1 MGAIYQFFQISQWL
15 SRKQR
20 LPQSVKISQ
29 YRAKNNYIQDCRGKF
44 TVTKAATKTLTLA
57 LQLLSILGLTAL
69 LSSCQQTQPETLVI
83 DNVRGYSFNSDRQ
96 LFEFTALAIRDGRV
110 LATGNAD
117 LADNYPNATLRNGN
131 GKTMLPGL
139 IDAHGHISSLGYA
152 LLSID
157 VRGLQSAAEVAANVA
172 AYAAKNPN
180 LSWIKGRGWNQ
191 VLWPGKQFPNMA
203 DLDAQ
208 ISDRPVWLER
218 IDGHAGWANKKAM
231 DLAGITR
238 ETVSPPGGEII
249 LDQQGEP
256 SGILI
261 DNAMRLVMDIIPEPN
276 TAEIK
281 LALDAVSQH
290 LLSLGITSAHDAG
303 VLSSEHKVYRQL
315 ADNGEMQVRIYGMYS
330 STEEDLQQVLDA
342 GHSSDPRDMY
352 SVRSIKIYTDG
363 ALGSRGAA
371 MLEPYSDRPGHRGLL
386 LTSREELQRLFKL
399 AINADFQIAIHAI
412 GDKGNR
418 IGLDVLEQAYESF
431 GGRHLR
437 HRMEHSQVV
446 ALSDIPRFK
455 SLDVIPSMQPT
466 HATSDMN
473 MAEDRIGPERL
484 KGAYAWQSFLSQGSR
499 VVSGSD
505 FPIEL
510 ANAFHGIHAAV
521 TRQDK
526 NNQPQAGWIPE
537 QAMSLEDTMRSF
549 SIDAAWAAHQENS
562 LGSLTPGK
570 WADFILLDQDI
581 YQIPAEDIWKT
592 QVLETWLA
600 GELVYSRQP

>member
-1 MGAIYQFFQISQWL
+1 MTHA
-15 SRKQR
+15 
-20 LPQSVKISQ
+20 
-29 YRAKNNYIQDCRGKF
+29 RAKYQKI
-44 TVTKAATKTLTLA
+44 A
-57 LQLLSILGLTAL
+57 LQLLSISLLCGL
-69 LSSCQQTQPETLVI
+69 LSSCQQPQPETLI
-83 DNVRGYSFNSDRQ
+83 INNVRGYSFDNERQ
-96 LFEFTALAIRDGRV
+96 LFEFSALAVREGRV
-110 LATGNAD
+110 LATGNTD
-117 LADNYPNATLRNGN
+117 LADQYPSATLRDGN

-157 VRGLQSAAEVAANVA
+157 VRGLQSAEQVAKNVA
-172 AYAAKNPN
+172 AYGAKNPD
-180 LSWIKGRGWNQ
+180 LSWIQGRGWNQ

-203 DLDAQ
+203 DLDAE
-208 ISDRPVWLER
+208 ITDRPVWLER

-231 DLAGITR
+231 ELAGITR
-238 ETVSPPGGEII
+238 DTVSPPGGEII
-249 LDQQGEP
+249 YDQQGEP

-261 DNAMRLVMDIIPEPN
+261 DNAMRLMVDIIPAPN

-330 STEEDLQQVLDA
+330 STEDDLQQVLDA
-342 GHSSDPRDMY
+342 GHSSDSRDMY

-371 MLEPYSDRPGHRGLL
+371 MLEPYSDRPDHRGLL

-412 GDKGNR
+412 GDQGNR
-418 IGLDVLEQAYESF
+418 IGLDVLEQAYEGF

-473 MAEDRIGPERL
+473 MAEDRIGAERL
-484 KGAYAWQSFLSQGSR
+484 KGAYAWQSFLKQGSR

-526 NNQPQAGWIPE
+526 NNQPEAGWIPE
-537 QAMSLEDTMRSF
+537 EAMSLEDTMRSF
-549 SIDAAWAAHQENS
+549 SIDAAWAAHQEDS

-581 YQIPAEDIWKT
+581 YQIPAQDIWKT

-600 GELVYSRQP
+600 GELVYAKP

>member
-1 MGAIYQFFQISQWL
+1 LTHA
-15 SRKQR
+15 
-20 LPQSVKISQ
+20 
-29 YRAKNNYIQDCRGKF
+29 RAKYQKI
-44 TVTKAATKTLTLA
+44 A
-57 LQLLSILGLTAL
+57 LQLLSISLLCGL
-69 LSSCQQTQPETLVI
+69 LSSCQQPQPETLI
-83 DNVRGYSFNSDRQ
+83 INNVRGYSFDNERQ
-96 LFEFTALAIRDGRV
+96 LFEFSALAVREGRV
-110 LATGNAD
+110 LATGNTD
-117 LADNYPNATLRNGN
+117 LADQYPSATLRDGN

-157 VRGLQSAAEVAANVA
+157 VRGLQSAAQVAKNVA
-172 AYAAKNPN
+172 AYGAKNPD
-180 LSWIKGRGWNQ
+180 LSWIQGRGWNQ

-203 DLDAQ
+203 DLDAE
-208 ISDRPVWLER
+208 ITDRPVWLER

-231 DLAGITR
+231 ELAGITR
-238 ETVSPPGGEII
+238 DTVSPPGGEII
-249 LDQQGEP
+249 YDQQGEP

-261 DNAMRLVMDIIPEPN
+261 DNAMRLIIDIIPAPN

-330 STEEDLQQVLDA
+330 STEDDLQQVLNA
-342 GHSSDPRDMY
+342 GHSSDSRDMY

-371 MLEPYSDRPGHRGLL
+371 MLEPYSDRPDHRGLL

-412 GDKGNR
+412 GDQGNR

-473 MAEDRIGPERL
+473 MAEDRIGAERL
-484 KGAYAWQSFLSQGSR
+484 KGAYAWQSFLKQGSR

-526 NNQPQAGWIPE
+526 NNQPEAGWILE
-537 QAMSLEDTMRSF
+537 EAMSLEDTMRSF
-549 SIDAAWAAHQENS
+549 SIDAAWAAHQEDS

-581 YQIPAEDIWKT
+581 YQIPARDIWKT

-600 GELVYSRQP
+600 GELVYAKP

>member
-1 MGAIYQFFQISQWL
+1 MINAIA
-15 SRKQR
+15 KAQR
-20 LPQSVKISQ
+20 LL
-29 YRAKNNYIQDCRGKF
+29 G
-44 TVTKAATKTLTLA
+44 
-57 LQLLSILGLTAL
+57 ILGLSVL
-69 LSSCQQTQPETLVI
+69 LSSCQQPQPETLII
-83 DNVRGYSFNSDRQ
+83 DNVRGYSFDNNRQ
-96 LFEFTALAIRDGRV
+96 LFEFTALAVRDGRV

-117 LADNYPNATLRNGN
+117 LADSYPNAKVRDGN
-131 GKTMLPGL
+131 GKTLLPGL

-157 VRGLQSAAEVAANVA
+157 VRGLQSAQQVAAKVA
-172 AYAAKNPN
+172 AYADKNPQ
-180 LSWIKGRGWNQ
+180 LSWIQGRGWNQ

-208 ISDRPVWLER
+208 IADRPVWLER

-231 DLAGITR
+231 QLAGITR
-238 ETVSPPGGEII
+238 DSVSPPGGEII
-249 LDQQGEP
+249 RDSQGEP
-256 SGILI
+256 SGVLI
-261 DNAMRLVMDIIPEPN
+261 DNAMRLVMDIIPKPN
-276 TAEIK
+276 SAEIK
-281 LALDAVSQH
+281 LALDTVSRH

-303 VLSSEHKVYRQL
+303 VLSPEHKVYRQL
-315 ADNGEMQVRIYGMYS
+315 ADSGEMQVRIYGMYS
-330 STEEDLQQVLDA
+330 STEQDLQQVLAA
-342 GHSSDPRDMY
+342 GHSSDPSELY
-352 SVRSIKIYTDG
+352 SMRSIKIYTDG

-386 LTSREELQRLFKL
+386 LTSREELQRLYQQ
-399 AINADFQIAIHAI
+399 AIKADFQIAIHAI
-412 GDKGNR
+412 GDEGNR
-418 IGLDVLEQAYESF
+418 IGLDVLEQTYAEF

-437 HRMEHSQVV
+437 HRIEHSQVV

-455 SLDVIPSMQPT
+455 HLDVIPSMQPT

-473 MAEDRIGPERL
+473 MAEDRIGAERL
-484 KGAYAWQSFLSQGSR
+484 KGAYAWQSFLKQGSR

-505 FPIEL
+505 FPIEM

-521 TRQDK
+521 TRQDR
-526 NNQPQAGWIPE
+526 NNQPEAGWIPE

-562 LGSLTPGK
+562 LGGLTPGK

-581 YQIPAEDIWKT
+581 YQIPAQDIWKT

-600 GELVYSRQP
+600 GELVYIKQ

>member
-1 MGAIYQFFQISQWL
+1 LINAIA
-15 SRKQR
+15 KAQR
-20 LPQSVKISQ
+20 LL
-29 YRAKNNYIQDCRGKF
+29 G
-44 TVTKAATKTLTLA
+44 
-57 LQLLSILGLTAL
+57 ILGLSVL
-69 LSSCQQTQPETLVI
+69 LSSCQQPQPETLII
-83 DNVRGYSFNSDRQ
+83 DNVRGYSFDNNRQ
-96 LFEFTALAIRDGRV
+96 LFEFTALAVRDGRV

-117 LADNYPNATLRNGN
+117 LADSYPNAKVRDGN
-131 GKTMLPGL
+131 GKTLLPGL

-157 VRGLQSAAEVAANVA
+157 VRGLQSAQQVAAKVA
-172 AYAAKNPN
+172 AYADKNPQ
-180 LSWIKGRGWNQ
+180 LSWIQGRGWNQ

-208 ISDRPVWLER
+208 IADRPVWLER

-231 DLAGITR
+231 QLAGITR
-238 ETVSPPGGEII
+238 DSVSPPGGEII
-249 LDQQGEP
+249 RDSQGEP
-256 SGILI
+256 SGVLI
-261 DNAMRLVMDIIPEPN
+261 DNAMRLVMDIIPKPN
-276 TAEIK
+276 SAEIK
-281 LALDAVSQH
+281 LALDTVSRH

-303 VLSSEHKVYRQL
+303 VLSPEHKVYRQL
-315 ADNGEMQVRIYGMYS
+315 ADSGDMQVRIYGMYS
-330 STEEDLQQVLDA
+330 STEQDLQQVLAA
-342 GHSSDPRDMY
+342 GHSSDPSELY
-352 SVRSIKIYTDG
+352 SMRSIKIYTDG

-386 LTSREELQRLFKL
+386 LTSREELQRLYQQ
-399 AINADFQIAIHAI
+399 AIKADFQIAIHAI
-412 GDKGNR
+412 GDEGNR
-418 IGLDVLEQAYESF
+418 IGLDVLEQTYAEF

-437 HRMEHSQVV
+437 HRIEHSQVV

-455 SLDVIPSMQPT
+455 HLDVIPSMQPT

-473 MAEDRIGPERL
+473 MAEDRIGAERL
-484 KGAYAWQSFLSQGSR
+484 KGAYAWRSFLKQGSR

-521 TRQDK
+521 TRQDR
-526 NNQPQAGWIPE
+526 NNQPEAGWIPE

-562 LGSLTPGK
+562 LGGLTPGK

-581 YQIPAEDIWKT
+581 YQIPAQDIWKT

-600 GELVYSRQP
+600 GELVYIKQ

>member
-1 MGAIYQFFQISQWL
+1 M
-15 SRKQR
+15 
-20 LPQSVKISQ
+20 
-29 YRAKNNYIQDCRGKF
+29 
-44 TVTKAATKTLTLA
+44 TKAATKTLTLA

-117 LADNYPNATLRNGN
+117 LADNYPNATLRKGN

-157 VRGLQSAAEVAANVA
+157 VRGLQSAADVAANVA

-399 AINADFQIAIHAI
+399 AINAEFQIAIHAI

>member
-1 MGAIYQFFQISQWL
+1 MTHA
-15 SRKQR
+15 
-20 LPQSVKISQ
+20 
-29 YRAKNNYIQDCRGKF
+29 RAKYQKI
-44 TVTKAATKTLTLA
+44 A
-57 LQLLSILGLTAL
+57 LQLLSISLLCGL
-69 LSSCQQTQPETLVI
+69 LSSCQQPQPETLI
-83 DNVRGYSFNSDRQ
+83 INNVRGYSFDNERQ
-96 LFEFTALAIRDGRV
+96 LFEFSALAVREGRV
-110 LATGNAD
+110 LATGNTD
-117 LADNYPNATLRNGN
+117 LADQYPSATLRDGN

-157 VRGLQSAAEVAANVA
+157 VRGLQSAEQVAKNVA
-172 AYAAKNPN
+172 AYGAKNPD
-180 LSWIKGRGWNQ
+180 LSWIQGRGWNQ

-203 DLDAQ
+203 DLDAE
-208 ISDRPVWLER
+208 ITDRPVWLER

-231 DLAGITR
+231 ELAGITR
-238 ETVSPPGGEII
+238 DTVSPPGGEII
-249 LDQQGEP
+249 YDQQGEP

-261 DNAMRLVMDIIPEPN
+261 DNAMRLMVDIIPAPN

-315 ADNGEMQVRIYGMYS
+315 ADNGEMRVRIYGMYS
-330 STEEDLQQVLDA
+330 STEDDLQQVLNA
-342 GHSSDPRDMY
+342 GHSSDSRDMY

-371 MLEPYSDRPGHRGLL
+371 MLEPYSDRPDHRGLL

-412 GDKGNR
+412 GDQGNR
-418 IGLDVLEQAYESF
+418 IGLDVLEQAYEGF

-473 MAEDRIGPERL
+473 MAEDRIGAERL
-484 KGAYAWQSFLSQGSR
+484 KGAYAWQSFLKQGSR

-526 NNQPQAGWIPE
+526 NNQPEAGWIPE
-537 QAMSLEDTMRSF
+537 EAMSLEDTMRSF
-549 SIDAAWAAHQENS
+549 SIDAAWAAHQEDS

-581 YQIPAEDIWKT
+581 YQIPARDIWKT

-600 GELVYSRQP
+600 GELVYAKP

>member
-1 MGAIYQFFQISQWL
+1 LINAIA
-15 SRKQR
+15 KAQR
-20 LPQSVKISQ
+20 LL
-29 YRAKNNYIQDCRGKF
+29 G
-44 TVTKAATKTLTLA
+44 
-57 LQLLSILGLTAL
+57 ILGLSVL
-69 LSSCQQTQPETLVI
+69 LSSCQQPQPETLII
-83 DNVRGYSFNSDRQ
+83 DNVRGYSFDNNRQ
-96 LFEFTALAIRDGRV
+96 LFEFTALAVRDGRV

-117 LADNYPNATLRNGN
+117 LADSYPNAKVRDGN
-131 GKTMLPGL
+131 GKTLLPGL

-157 VRGLQSAAEVAANVA
+157 VRGLQSAQQVAAKVA
-172 AYAAKNPN
+172 AYADKNPQ
-180 LSWIKGRGWNQ
+180 LSWIQGRGWNQ

-208 ISDRPVWLER
+208 IADRPVWLER

-231 DLAGITR
+231 QLAGITR
-238 ETVSPPGGEII
+238 DSVSPPGGEII
-249 LDQQGEP
+249 RDSQGEP
-256 SGILI
+256 SGVLI
-261 DNAMRLVMDIIPEPN
+261 DNAMRLVMDIIPKPN
-276 TAEIK
+276 SAEIK
-281 LALDAVSQH
+281 LALDTVSRH

-303 VLSSEHKVYRQL
+303 VLSPEHKVYRQL
-315 ADNGEMQVRIYGMYS
+315 ADSGEMQVRIYGMYS
-330 STEEDLQQVLDA
+330 STEQDLQQVLAA
-342 GHSSDPRDMY
+342 GHSSDPSELY
-352 SVRSIKIYTDG
+352 SMRSIKIYTDG

-386 LTSREELQRLFKL
+386 LTSREELQRLYQQ
-399 AINADFQIAIHAI
+399 AIKADFQIAIHAI
-412 GDKGNR
+412 GDEGNR
-418 IGLDVLEQAYESF
+418 IGLDVLEQTYAEF

-437 HRMEHSQVV
+437 HRIEHSQVV

-455 SLDVIPSMQPT
+455 HLDVIPSMQPT

-473 MAEDRIGPERL
+473 MAEDRIGAERL
-484 KGAYAWQSFLSQGSR
+484 KGAYAWQSFLKQGSR

-505 FPIEL
+505 FPIEM

-521 TRQDK
+521 TRQDR
-526 NNQPQAGWIPE
+526 NNQPEAGWIPE

-562 LGSLTPGK
+562 LGGLTPGK

-581 YQIPAEDIWKT
+581 YQIPAQDIWKT

-600 GELVYSRQP
+600 GELVYIKQ